1 MDRSMLLTTA
11 AATLLIVAGP
21 DSPRAAEVQPA
32 KPDTPAQL
40 QPGEITFSTSIVPG
54 GARPG
59 ETVTYRAMARLEE
72 PWHVYAYHKAQPVGP
87 GPVRTRFDF
96 FDHAGLELVDD
107 WTPSKEPD
115 RKQEHQG
122 EVTWSIRLK
131 VADDAR
137 PGRTPLR
144 CQAYFMIC
152 DPMRCKPPAR
162 STLPTATLT
171 VLPAD
176 PAR

>member
-1 MDRSMLLTTA
+1 MGRSILLVMV
-11 AATLLIVAGP
+11 ATSPVIAAGP
-21 DSPRAAEVQPA
+21 DSSRAAGVKPI
-32 KPDTPAQL
+32 KPDTPAHL
-40 QPGEITFSTSIVPG
+40 QPGEITFSTSTAPER
-54 GARPG
+54 ARPG
-59 ETVTYRAMARLEE
+59 ETVTYQVSAKLED

-96 FDHAGLELVDD
+96 FDHAGLEPVGD

-122 EVTWSIRLK
+122 EVTWSIRLR

-152 DPMRCKPPAR
+152 DPTRCKPPAR

-171 VLPAD
+171 VLAAGPT
-176 PAR
+176 R

>member
-1 MDRSMLLTTA
+1 MERSMLLVMI
-11 AATLLIVAGP
+11 AATLIIVAGT
-21 DSPRAAEVQPA
+21 DSSRAAEVKPM
-32 KPDTPAQL
+32 KPDTPAHL
-40 QPGEITFSTSIVPG
+40 QPGEITFSTSIAPG
-54 GARPG
+54 RARPG
-59 ETVTYRAMARLEE
+59 ETVTYQVTAKLEQ
-72 PWHVYAYHKAQPVGP
+72 PWHVYAYDKAQPVGP

-96 FDHAGLELVDD
+96 FDHAGLELVGD
-107 WTPSKEPD
+107 WTPSKLPD

-152 DPMRCKPPAR
+152 DPTRCKPPAR
-162 STLPTATLT
+162 STLPAATLT
-171 VLPAD
+171 VQAAGPT
-176 PAR
+176 R

>member
-1 MDRSMLLTTA
+1 M
-11 AATLLIVAGP
+11 
-21 DSPRAAEVQPA
+21 
-32 KPDTPAQL
+32 
-40 QPGEITFSTSIVPG
+40 
-54 GARPG
+54 
-59 ETVTYRAMARLEE
+59 
-72 PWHVYAYHKAQPVGP
+72 
-87 GPVRTRFDF
+87 RTRFDF

-107 WTPSKEPD
+107 WAPSKEPD

-131 VADDAR
+131 VADDAG

-171 VLPAD
+171 VLPAN
-176 PAR
+176 PTR